1 MSVQMAEFSMTPAV
15 DAAGGGITFRV
26 ANDGAVPHEFVV
38 LRSDLAAAAL
48 PQAAGVVDESQVDVV
63 GRVDQWPGGETR
75 DATFTLTPGR
85 YILICNLP
93 GHYQLGM
100 SAAFTVE

>member
-1 MSVQMAEFSMTPAV
+1 MEPAV
-15 DAAGGGITFRV
+15 SAAATSSSITFRV
-26 ANDGAVPHEFVV
+26 ANDGAIPHEFAVV
-38 LRSDLAAAAL
+38 RSNLAADAL
-48 PQAAGVVDESQVDVV
+48 PQGAGVVDESQVEVV

-75 DATFTLTPGR
+75 DATFTLTPGG

-100 SAAFTVE
+100 TAAFTVQ